1 MFGGMNFFPE
11 VPRPFN
17 TQYRCYPVAMMPGGE
32 RSDVEAGGKII
43 MPPSA
48 LDQLTRLNIVY
59 PMLFKLSNK
68 KTSKTTHCGVLEF
81 VADEGKIY
89 IPYWMMQ
96 NLMLETGGLV
106 TVESATLP
114 VATYSKFQPLS
125 KDFLDLT
132 NPKAVLEMR
141 LRHFA
146 CLSKGDIVA
155 INYNNKV
162 YELNVM
168 ETKPA
173 AAVSIIECDMNVDF
187 EAPPGYEEPTYTR
200 AAQPMEEEEPELDI
214 SQMLPED
221 QGFLAF
227 AGSGNRLDGKKK
239 RTNRWRLHRAIQHSG
254 SWSPAVHPTTCPSI
268 HLSIHQFIYPV
279 FHPFIHLSIYP
290 SNHLSFH
297 SSIYLSSL
305 PSIYPS
311 IHPSTCPASSPS
323 ETEIQSRQLA
333 EYTRGIPDY
342 NFQVGDIRFIRA
354 KKKAA
359 ADKENEEGEFK
370 AFEGSGQSLRQ
381 AKKK

>member
-1 MFGGMNFFPE
+1 MNFFPE
-11 VPRPFN
+11 MPRPFN
-17 TQYRCYPVAMMPGGE
+17 TQYRCYPVAMLPGSE

-68 KTSKTTHCGVLEF
+68 KNQRTTHCGVLEF

-96 NLMLETGGLV
+96 NLMLEEGGLV
-106 TVESATLP
+106 QVESATLP
-114 VATYSKFQPLS
+114 VATFGKFQPLS

-155 INYNNKV
+155 INYNNKI
-162 YELNVM
+162 YELNVL

-173 AAVSIIECDMNVDF
+173 AAVSIIECDMNVEF
-187 EAPPGYEEPTYTR
+187 EAPPGYVEPTVSR
-200 AAQPMEEEEPELDI
+200 PQPMEEDEPELDI

-221 QGFLAF
+221 TGFIAF

-239 RTNRWRLHRAIQHSG
+239 RTN
-254 SWSPAVHPTTCPSI
+254 
-268 HLSIHQFIYPV
+268 
-279 FHPFIHLSIYP
+279 
-290 SNHLSFH
+290 
-297 SSIYLSSL
+297 
-305 PSIYPS
+305 
-311 IHPSTCPASSPS
+311 S

-342 NFQVGDIRFIRA
+342 NFQVGNIRFIRA
-354 KKKAA
+354 KKPKDG
-359 ADKENEEGEFK
+359 DKENVEDPFQ
-370 AFEGSGQSLRQ
+370 AFEGKGQSLRQ
-381 AKKK
+381 SKSKK

>member
-1 MFGGMNFFPE
+1 MFGMNFFPE
-11 VPRPFN
+11 IPRPFN
-17 TQYRCYPVAMMPGGE
+17 TQYRCYPVAMLPGSE

-68 KTSKTTHCGVLEF
+68 KNQRTTHCGVLEF

-96 NLMLETGGLV
+96 NLMLEEGGLV
-106 TVESATLP
+106 QVESATLP
-114 VATYSKFQPLS
+114 VATFSKFQPLS

-155 INYNNKV
+155 INYNNKI
-162 YELNVM
+162 YELNVL

-173 AAVSIIECDMNVDF
+173 AAVSIIECDMNVEF
-187 EAPPGYEEPTYTR
+187 EAPPGYVEPTISR
-200 AAQPMEEEEPELDI
+200 PQPMEEDEPELDI

-221 QGFLAF
+221 TGFMAF

-239 RTNRWRLHRAIQHSG
+239 RTN
-254 SWSPAVHPTTCPSI
+254 
-268 HLSIHQFIYPV
+268 
-279 FHPFIHLSIYP
+279 
-290 SNHLSFH
+290 
-297 SSIYLSSL
+297 
-305 PSIYPS
+305 
-311 IHPSTCPASSPS
+311 S
-323 ETEIQSRQLA
+323 ETEIQSRQLK

-342 NFQVGDIRFIRA
+342 NFQVGNIRFIRA
-354 KKKAA
+354 KKPKDNE
-359 ADKENEEGEFK
+359 DKENAEDDFK
-370 AFEGSGQSLRQ
+370 AFEGKGQSLRQ
-381 AKKK
+381 AKSKK

>member
-11 VPRPFN
+11 MPRPFN

-32 RSDVEAGGKII
+32 RSDVEGGGKII

-68 KTSKTTHCGVLEF
+68 KTSRNTHCGVLEF

-155 INYNNKV
+155 ISYNNKV

-173 AAVSIIECDMNVDF
+173 DAVTIIECDMNVDF
-187 EAPPGYEEPTYTR
+187 EAPPGYKEDYVPR
-200 AAQPMEEEEPELDI
+200 AQPMEEEEPELDV
-214 SQMLPED
+214 SQMLPEET
-221 QGFLAF
+221 GFIAF

-239 RTNRWRLHRAIQHSG
+239 RTN
-254 SWSPAVHPTTCPSI
+254 
-268 HLSIHQFIYPV
+268 
-279 FHPFIHLSIYP
+279 
-290 SNHLSFH
+290 
-297 SSIYLSSL
+297 
-305 PSIYPS
+305 
-311 IHPSTCPASSPS
+311 S

-342 NFQVGDIRFIRA
+342 NFEVGNIRFIRA
-354 KKKAA
+354 KKKDPMG
-359 ADKENEEGEFK
+359 DKENEAEFSP
-370 AFEGSGQSLRQ
+370 FGGSGQSLRQ

>member
-1 MFGGMNFFPE
+1 MFANFGMFPGE
-11 VPRPFN
+11 PRPFN
-17 TQYRCYPVAMMPGGE
+17 QQYRCYPVAMLPGSE

-59 PMLFKLSNK
+59 PMLFKLHNR
-68 KTSKTTHCGVLEF
+68 KTQRTTHCGVLEF

-96 NLMLETGGLV
+96 NLMLEEGGMIN
-106 TVESATLP
+106 VESATLP

-155 INYNNKV
+155 INYNNRI

-187 EAPPGYEEPTYTR
+187 EAPPGYEEPVIPKE
-200 AAQPMEEEEPELDI
+200 QPMEEEEPELDI
-214 SQMLPED
+214 SQMLPEET
-221 QGFLAF
+221 GFIAF

-239 RTNRWRLHRAIQHSG
+239 RIN
-254 SWSPAVHPTTCPSI
+254 
-268 HLSIHQFIYPV
+268 
-279 FHPFIHLSIYP
+279 
-290 SNHLSFH
+290 
-297 SSIYLSSL
+297 
-305 PSIYPS
+305 
-311 IHPSTCPASSPS
+311 S

-333 EYTRGIPDY
+333 EYTRGIPDF

-354 KKKAA
+354 KKKVVEG
-359 ADKENEEGEFK
+359 KENEEDNFQ
-370 AFEGSGQSLRQ
+370 AFDGKGQSLRQ
-381 AKKK
+381 LRRNK

>member
-1 MFGGMNFFPE
+1 MFGGMNFFPDI
-11 VPRPFN
+11 PRPFN

-68 KTSKTTHCGVLEF
+68 KTSRTTHCGVLEF

-96 NLMLETGGLV
+96 NLMLETGGLI

-146 CLSKGDIVA
+146 CLSKGDIIA
-155 INYNNKV
+155 INYNNKI

-173 AAVSIIECDMNVDF
+173 NAVSIIECDLNTDF
-187 EAPPGYEEPTYTR
+187 EAPPGYEEPKISKP
-200 AAQPMEEEEPELDI
+200 QPMEEEEPELDV

-221 QGFLAF
+221 SKFIAF

-239 RTNRWRLHRAIQHSG
+239 RTN
-254 SWSPAVHPTTCPSI
+254 
-268 HLSIHQFIYPV
+268 
-279 FHPFIHLSIYP
+279 
-290 SNHLSFH
+290 
-297 SSIYLSSL
+297 
-305 PSIYPS
+305 
-311 IHPSTCPASSPS
+311 S
-323 ETEIQSRQLA
+323 ETEIQTRQLA

-354 KKKAA
+354 KKKKE
-359 ADKENEEGEFK
+359 ADKENEGAKFT
-370 AFEGSGQSLRQ
+370 AFDGTGQSLRQ
-381 AKKK
+381 SKKK

>member
-11 VPRPFN
+11 MPRPFN

-32 RSDVEAGGKII
+32 RSDVEGGGKII

-68 KTSKTTHCGVLEF
+68 KTSRNTHCGVLEF

-155 INYNNKV
+155 ISYNNKV

-173 AAVSIIECDMNVDF
+173 DAVTIIECDMNVDF
-187 EAPPGYEEPTYTR
+187 EAPPGYQEDYVPK
-200 AAQPMEEEEPELDI
+200 AQPMEEEEPELDV
-214 SQMLPED
+214 SQMLPEET
-221 QGFLAF
+221 GFIAF

-239 RTNRWRLHRAIQHSG
+239 RTN
-254 SWSPAVHPTTCPSI
+254 
-268 HLSIHQFIYPV
+268 
-279 FHPFIHLSIYP
+279 
-290 SNHLSFH
+290 
-297 SSIYLSSL
+297 
-305 PSIYPS
+305 
-311 IHPSTCPASSPS
+311 S

-342 NFQVGDIRFIRA
+342 NFEVGNIRFIRA
-354 KKKAA
+354 KKKDKEG
-359 ADKENEEGEFK
+359 DKENEGDKFS
-370 AFEGSGQSLRQ
+370 AFGGSGQSLRQ

>member
-1 MFGGMNFFPE
+1 MFGMNFFPE
-11 VPRPFN
+11 MPRPFN
-17 TQYRCYPVAMMPGGE
+17 TQYRCYPVAMLPGSE

-68 KTSKTTHCGVLEF
+68 KNQRTTHCGVLEF

-96 NLMLETGGLV
+96 NLMLEEGGLV
-106 TVESATLP
+106 QVESATLP
-114 VATYSKFQPLS
+114 VATFSKFQPLS

-155 INYNNKV
+155 INYNNRI
-162 YELNVM
+162 YELNVL

-173 AAVSIIECDMNVDF
+173 AAVSIIECDMNVEF
-187 EAPPGYEEPTYTR
+187 EAPPGYEEPTVSKP
-200 AAQPMEEEEPELDI
+200 QPMEEDEPELDI

-221 QGFLAF
+221 TGFIAF

-239 RTNRWRLHRAIQHSG
+239 RLNSG
-254 SWSPAVHPTTCPSI
+254 A
-268 HLSIHQFIYPV
+268 
-279 FHPFIHLSIYP
+279 
-290 SNHLSFH
+290 
-297 SSIYLSSL
+297 
-305 PSIYPS
+305 
-311 IHPSTCPASSPS
+311 
-323 ETEIQSRQLA
+323 EIQNRQLA

-342 NFQVGDIRFIRA
+342 NFEVGNIRFIRA
-354 KKKAA
+354 KKPK
-359 ADKENEEGEFK
+359 DKDGKENVEDDFK
-370 AFEGSGQSLRQ
+370 AFEGKGQSLRQ
-381 AKKK
+381 AKSKK

>member
-1 MFGGMNFFPE
+1 LIHFYKRDFQNLLVNMFGMNFFPE
-11 VPRPFN
+11 IPRPFN
-17 TQYRCYPVAMMPGGE
+17 TQYRCYPVAMLPGTE

-68 KTSKTTHCGVLEF
+68 KNQRTTHCGVLEF

-96 NLMLETGGLV
+96 NLMLEEGGLV
-106 TVESATLP
+106 QVESATLP
-114 VATYSKFQPLS
+114 VATFGKFQPLS

-155 INYNNKV
+155 INYNNKI
-162 YELNVM
+162 YELNVL

-173 AAVSIIECDMNVDF
+173 AAVSIIECDMNVEF
-187 EAPPGYEEPTYTR
+187 EAPPGYEEPTVSR
-200 AAQPMEEEEPELDI
+200 PQPMEEDEPELDI

-221 QGFLAF
+221 TGFMAF

-239 RTNRWRLHRAIQHSG
+239 RTN
-254 SWSPAVHPTTCPSI
+254 
-268 HLSIHQFIYPV
+268 
-279 FHPFIHLSIYP
+279 
-290 SNHLSFH
+290 
-297 SSIYLSSL
+297 
-305 PSIYPS
+305 
-311 IHPSTCPASSPS
+311 S
-323 ETEIQSRQLA
+323 ETEIQSRQLK

-342 NFQVGDIRFIRA
+342 NFQVGNIRFIRA
-354 KKKAA
+354 KKPKDND
-359 ADKENEEGEFK
+359 DKENSEDDFK
-370 AFEGSGQSLRQ
+370 AFEGKGQSLRQ
-381 AKKK
+381 AKSKK

>member
-1 MFGGMNFFPE
+1 MFGNFGLFPE
-11 VPRPFN
+11 APRPFN
-17 TQYRCYPVAMMPGGE
+17 QQFRCYPVAMMPGTE

-48 LDQLTRLNIVY
+48 LDQLTRLNIQY
-59 PMLFKLSNK
+59 PMLFKLTNK
-68 KTSKTTHCGVLEF
+68 KVSKTTHCGVLEF

-96 NLMLETGGLV
+96 NLMLEEGGMI

-125 KDFLDLT
+125 ADFLDLS

-146 CLSKGDIVA
+146 CLSKGDIIA
-155 INYNNKV
+155 INYNNRI

-173 AAVSIIECDMNVDF
+173 SAVTIIECDMNVDF
-187 EAPPGYEEPTYTR
+187 EAPPGYEEPR
-200 AAQPMEEEEPELDI
+200 VAPQEPMEEEEPELDI

-221 QGFLAF
+221 TGFVAF

-239 RTNRWRLHRAIQHSG
+239 RTN
-254 SWSPAVHPTTCPSI
+254 
-268 HLSIHQFIYPV
+268 
-279 FHPFIHLSIYP
+279 
-290 SNHLSFH
+290 
-297 SSIYLSSL
+297 
-305 PSIYPS
+305 
-311 IHPSTCPASSPS
+311 S
-323 ETEIQSRQLA
+323 ETEIKNRQLA
-333 EYTRGIPDY
+333 EYVRGIPDY

-354 KKKAA
+354 KKKVAA
-359 ADKENEEGEFK
+359 EDKENTEDIFK
-370 AFEGSGQSLRQ
+370 AFEGKGQSLRQ

>member
-11 VPRPFN
+11 MPRPFN
-17 TQYRCYPVAMMPGGE
+17 TQYRCYPVAMLPGSE

-68 KTSKTTHCGVLEF
+68 RNQRTTHCGVLEF

-96 NLMLETGGLV
+96 NLMLEEGGLV
-106 TVESATLP
+106 QVESATLP
-114 VATYSKFQPLS
+114 VATFSKFQPLS

-155 INYNNKV
+155 INYNNRI
-162 YELNVM
+162 YELNVL

-187 EAPPGYEEPTYTR
+187 EAPPGYEEPTVSR
-200 AAQPMEEEEPELDI
+200 PQPMEEDEPELDI

-221 QGFLAF
+221 TGFIAF

-239 RTNRWRLHRAIQHSG
+239 RTS
-254 SWSPAVHPTTCPSI
+254 
-268 HLSIHQFIYPV
+268 
-279 FHPFIHLSIYP
+279 
-290 SNHLSFH
+290 
-297 SSIYLSSL
+297 
-305 PSIYPS
+305 
-311 IHPSTCPASSPS
+311 S
-323 ETEIQSRQLA
+323 ETEIQNRQLK

-342 NFQVGDIRFIRA
+342 NFQVGNIRFIRA
-354 KKKAA
+354 KKPK
-359 ADKENEEGEFK
+359 DKDEKENVEDDFK
-370 AFEGSGQSLRQ
+370 AFEGKGQSLRQ
-381 AKKK
+381 AKSKK